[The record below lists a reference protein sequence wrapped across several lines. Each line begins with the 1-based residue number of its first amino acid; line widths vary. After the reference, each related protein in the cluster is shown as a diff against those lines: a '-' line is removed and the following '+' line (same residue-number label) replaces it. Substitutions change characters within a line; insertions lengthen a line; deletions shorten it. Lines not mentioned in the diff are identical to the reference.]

1 MIQTSSFKA
10 PMNID
15 DINPYEILDIS
26 PNASNAEINQAFA
39 AAMKQRKYPV
49 DAIARVRKC
58 LMNPKERIMAD
69 YLRPILPENIN
80 DFQREDFSQLEE
92 STELEFLPEFDGLA
106 EAISNLGQISEIDRR
121 VGSNLINL
129 IPLTEDK

>member
-1 MIQTSSFKA
+1 
-10 PMNID
+10 MNTD
-15 DINPYEILDIS
+15 ETNPYEILDVL

-49 DAIARVRKC
+49 DAIARARKC

-69 YLRPILPENIN
+69 YLRPILPENIS

-92 STELEFLPEFDGLA
+92 STELEFLPEFDGLT
-106 EAISNLGQISEIDRR
+106 EAVATLGEISEIDCR

-129 IPLTEDK
+129 ISRTEDK